1 MHKMKNICR
10 KLSKAAV
17 GEDYFRL
24 LKSLPFN
31 TSFKNVN
38 MIIYNFLKSKVKIK
52 SGCK

>member
-1 MHKMKNICR
+1 MKNIIKKIS
-10 KLSKAAV
+10 KLSV
-17 GEDYFRL
+17 GEDYYRL

-38 MIIYNFLKSKVKIK
+38 NIIYNFFKSKVKIK